1 MRTSATTPI
10 CGAARSPTNAT
21 RSSPASDQ
29 PLCSAVPSIIDTGLQ
44 WLHPSRT
51 RRASSLE
58 RLITHQFPPQ
68 AGRESANSRAFA
80 FDLLEHQGAV
90 LLRSPYR
97 RRRAA
102 LGELFASRGLAAQW
116 ALSLAD
122 ADPVRA
128 REWIEQWAAV
138 GVEGVVAKG
147 AAQTYQ
153 PAAAVG

>member
-1 MRTSATTPI
+1 M
-10 CGAARSPTNAT
+10 
-21 RSSPASDQ
+21 
-29 PLCSAVPSIIDTGLQ
+29 
-44 WLHPSRT
+44 
-51 RRASSLE
+51 
-58 RLITHQFPPQ
+58 
-68 AGRESANSRAFA
+68 
-80 FDLLEHQGAV
+80 